1 MSELIYDIYKDE
13 KWERKKRLGEGM
25 QEDWGW
31 GHFFFNAGFELSVE
45 IPRLKDPAAVGKAGR
60 SFGEIGMS
68 YVG

>member
-1 MSELIYDIYKDE
+1 MGE
-13 KWERKKRLGEGM
+13 KEEVRRRNAGRLRM
-25 QEDWGW
+25 RS
-31 GHFFFNAGFELSVE
+31 FFFNAGFELSVE